1 MSTQQEP
8 VRQGGG
14 PDRGGGA
21 APGTSK
27 VFRLPGPIVLWWVWV
42 VFAAVNLVDL
52 AVQGHDRTS
61 AQVAIAL
68 LAITGL
74 VYACALRPRVVTD
87 TDGITLLNPIRDY
100 RAPWGRVSDI
110 YLGESVQ
117 VHCSPGEAAKVKVL
131 HSWALYSP
139 RRSRLKAEA
148 RGRRW
153 DLNPSSRPSGYGRMP
168 AEARE
173 AAKQTTVELMARE
186 IESMASQARERGA
199 AGGPVVASWAW
210 SSLAAFGV
218 PALALTL
225 LITVG

>member
-110 YLGESVQ
+110 
-117 VHCSPGEAAKVKVL
+117 
-131 HSWALYSP
+131 
-139 RRSRLKAEA
+139 
-148 RGRRW
+148 
-153 DLNPSSRPSGYGRMP
+153 
-168 AEARE
+168 
-173 AAKQTTVELMARE
+173 
-186 IESMASQARERGA
+186 
-199 AGGPVVASWAW
+199 
-210 SSLAAFGV
+210 
-218 PALALTL
+218 
-225 LITVG
+225 